1 MTSNSRPAKP
11 KVGAQIQPRRRS
23 RTRPTET
30 ADQKL
35 LSWSEEDRAKTS
47 AFTHNDTWRVLRIQ
61 GEFVAGFD
69 ALAEVG
75 PSISIFGSAR
85 VPEDDPIYWQAVEL
99 GDLLAQAGVT
109 VITGGGPGIM
119 EATNRG
125 AFEADG
131 ESVGVGIELPFE
143 TGLNRYVNVG
153 LEFRYFFVRK
163 VMFAKYAL
171 GFVFF
176 PGGFGTLDE
185 LFEVVTLI
193 QTGRMDH
200 VPIVLVGTGH
210 WNGLAKWIDDV
221 LLRDGRISEN
231 DTSIYT
237 ITDDIEEAARIMIEA
252 VRNSSEIPDAAPT
265 SVPDPPE

>member
-1 MTSNSRPAKP
+1 MTSNSRPASK
-11 KVGAQIQPRRRS
+11 KVDAPLQPERK
-23 RTRPTET
+23 RTPPHNI
-30 ADQKL
+30 ADHGL
-35 LSWSEEDRAKTS
+35 LSWTEKDREDAA
-47 AFTHNDTWRVLRIQ
+47 AFTHKDPWRVLRIQ

-75 PSISIFGSAR
+75 PGISIFGSAR
-85 VPEDDPIYWQAVEL
+85 TPENDPVYEQACRL
-99 GDLLAQAGVT
+99 GRMLAEAGVT
-109 VITGGGPGIM
+109 VITGGGPGVM

-125 AFEADG
+125 AFEVDG

-143 TGLNRYVNVG
+143 SGLNRYVSVG
-153 LEFRYFFVRK
+153 MEFRYFFVRK
-163 VMFAKYAL
+163 VMFVKYAL

-200 VPIVLVGTGH
+200 VPVVLVGTDH
-210 WNGLAKWIDDV
+210 WSGLTSWIDGV
-221 LLRDGRISEN
+221 LLRDGRISED

-237 ITDDIEEAARIMIEA
+237 VTDDIEETARIMIEA
-252 VRNSSEIPDAAPT
+252 ARFSGKIPDASPT
-265 SVPDPPE
+265 SVPEPPE